1 MTNHSRKDARA
12 ALVSGLLLAVIV
24 TVSGGFTILS
34 ARPGLPGVGGERVAA
49 GKVSMKEIRRAAYC
63 TDAVKR
69 LAPGAVNI
77 HLEATPDDN
86 TRIMRFGP
94 DGTNIARCEFL
105 PSEQTGG
112 VRMSKMSVND
122 KRLHR
127 QVIDA
132 INMRIDILE
141 YRRS

>member
-34 ARPGLPGVGGERVAA
+34 ARPGLPGVVGERIAG
-49 GKVSMKEIRRAAYC
+49 GKVSLKEIRHEAYC
-63 TDAVKR
+63 TYAVKR
-69 LAPGAVNI
+69 LVPGAINI

-94 DGTNIARCEFL
+94 DGANIARCEFL
-105 PSEQTGG
+105 PSAQAGD

-132 INMRIDILE
+132 INMRIDVLE